1 MPVNE
6 GGCSV
11 NAMSWLCCPTGLA
24 STHQYTAGL
33 CSAFAVHRL
42 SAHVT
47 QVQVLEGS
55 NALKLAD
62 EHVASEPA
70 AAGAPA
76 PSASVAP
83 PAPVKIIT
91 PIGQLTP

>member
-1 MPVNE
+1 M
-6 GGCSV
+6 
-11 NAMSWLCCPTGLA
+11 NALSRLCFPIRPAL
-24 STHQYTAGL
+24 THQYTAGL
-33 CSAFAVHRL
+33 CSALAVHRL
-42 SAHVT
+42 SAHVM

-62 EHVASEPA
+62 EHAASEPA

-76 PSASVAP
+76 PSASAAP